1 MPDAKALEA
10 FGQEL
15 DKSTVR
21 GSTVIPGVVAAAV
34 DRNGQQPFF
43 NPKIFLKYDQAS

>member
-10 FGQEL
+10 FGEEL
-15 DKSTVR
+15 DKSTAR

-34 DRNGQQPFF
+34 DKTGQS
-43 NPKIFLKYDQAS
+43 YSSETHSS